1 LFYAVAINSSEGKI
15 MATIEKRTTSEG
27 NTTYR
32 VKVRVKGFAP
42 ESASFDRLTD
52 ARDWGKKME
61 SGSCLAST

>member
-1 LFYAVAINSSEGKI
+1 